1 MNSVDKPKIV
11 ETLREYMNPPP
22 ITTEVEQLLLGKN
35 FASFAT
41 LMKDGSPHV
50 APTWIDYDK
59 DRILI
64 NTAAGRIKEKN
75 VKFNNRVALSIY
87 DNSNPYNMVTIR
99 GTVEEITDKDAD
111 SHIDKL
117 AKKYLGL
124 DKYPF
129 RNPDE
134 KRIILRIKPERVFH
148 QKPPS

>member
-1 MNSVDKPKIV
+1 MSN
-11 ETLREYMNPPP
+11 TA
-22 ITTEVEQLLLGKN
+22 ITTEVEQLLSGKN

-50 APTWIDYDK
+50 APTWVDYDGEL
-59 DRILI
+59 ILI

-75 VKFNNRVALSIY
+75 VTSDKRVALSVY
-87 DNSNPYNMVTIR
+87 ESSNPYNMVTIR
-99 GTVEEITDKDAD
+99 GNVKEITEQDAD

-124 DKYPF
+124 DSYPF
-129 RNPDE
+129 RNADE
-134 KRIILRIKPERVFH
+134 KRIILKIVPERVFH

>member
-1 MNSVDKPKIV
+1 MSN
-11 ETLREYMNPPP
+11 TA
-22 ITTEVEQLLLGKN
+22 ITTEVEQLLSGKN

-50 APTWIDYDK
+50 APTWVDYDGELV
-59 DRILI
+59 LI

-75 VKFNNRVALSIY
+75 VTSDKRVALSVY
-87 DNSNPYNMVTIR
+87 ESSNPYNMVTIR
-99 GTVEEITDKDAD
+99 GNVKEITEQDAD

-124 DKYPF
+124 DSYPF
-129 RNPDE
+129 RNADE
-134 KRIILRIKPERVFH
+134 KRIILKIVPERVFH

>member
-1 MNSVDKPKIV
+1 MSHP
-11 ETLREYMNPPP
+11 T
-22 ITTEVEQLLLGKN
+22 ITTEVKQLLLGKN
-35 FASFAT
+35 FASLAT

-50 APTWIDYDK
+50 APTWIDYDEGM
-59 DRILI
+59 ILI

-75 VKFNNRVALSIY
+75 VKSDNRVALSIY

-99 GTVEEITDKDAD
+99 GTVEEITDKNAD

-124 DKYPF
+124 DRYPF

>member
-1 MNSVDKPKIV
+1 MSNAA
-11 ETLREYMNPPP
+11 
-22 ITTEVEQLLLGKN
+22 ITTEVEQLLSGKN

-50 APTWIDYDK
+50 APTWIDYNGDM
-59 DRILI
+59 ILI

-75 VKFNNRVALSIY
+75 VKSDKRVALSVY
-87 DNSNPYNMVTIR
+87 DSSNPYNMVTIR
-99 GTVEEITDKDAD
+99 GKVKEVTELDAD

-124 DKYPF
+124 DSYPF

-134 KRIILRIKPERVFH
+134 KRVILKIIPERVFH

>member
-1 MNSVDKPKIV
+1 MSHPS
-11 ETLREYMNPPP
+11 
-22 ITTEVEQLLLGKN
+22 ITTEVKQLLLGKN

-50 APTWIDYDK
+50 APTWIDYDE
-59 DRILI
+59 DMILI

-75 VKFNNRVALSIY
+75 VKSDNRVALSIY

-99 GTVEEITDKDAD
+99 GTVEEITDKNAD

-124 DKYPF
+124 DSYPF

-134 KRIILRIKPERVFH
+134 KRMILRIKPERVFH

>member
-1 MNSVDKPKIV
+1 MSNAA
-11 ETLREYMNPPP
+11 
-22 ITTEVEQLLLGKN
+22 ITTEVEQLLSGKN

-50 APTWIDYDK
+50 APTWVDYDGEMV
-59 DRILI
+59 LI

-75 VKFNNRVALSIY
+75 VNSDRRVALSVY
-87 DNSNPYNMVTIR
+87 ESSNPYNMVTIR
-99 GTVEEITDKDAD
+99 GNVKEITNQDAN
-111 SHIDKL
+111 SHINKL

-124 DKYPF
+124 DSYPF

-134 KRIILRIKPERVFH
+134 KRIILKIVPERVFH

>member
-1 MNSVDKPKIV
+1 MI
-11 ETLREYMNPPP
+11 NPS

-50 APTWIDYDK
+50 APTWVDYDG
-59 DRILI
+59 DTILI

-75 VKFNNRVALSIY
+75 VNLDKRVALSIY
-87 DNSNPYNMVTIR
+87 DNSNPYNMITIR
-99 GTVEEITDKDAD
+99 GKVKEITEQDAD
-111 SHIDKL
+111 PHINKL

-124 DKYPF
+124 DSYPF

-134 KRIILRIKPERVFH
+134 KRIILKIIPERVFH